1 MYACWKTSKQ
11 LNFYRIDKV
20 TVRTNPVSKTVVT
33 NSWIIKVEP
42 YVVQVA
48 HQNHVTLQLE
58 NSEEHTYTADS
69 QTAQYLWVNVEHIQ
83 TKQKLFTIRLNAVDY
98 ADMQDRLQTRIS
110 NVRGL
115 LINQVFT

>member
-1 MYACWKTSKQ
+1 M
-11 LNFYRIDKV
+11 
-20 TVRTNPVSKTVVT
+20 T

-48 HQNHVTLQLE
+48 HQNHVMLQLE
-58 NSEEHTYTADS
+58 NAEEHTYTVDS

-83 TKQKLFTIRLNAVDY
+83 TRQKLFTIRLNAIDY

-115 LINQVFT
+115 LINQVLMSLNWKFYMIFLANSFKTRTF

>member
-1 MYACWKTSKQ
+1 M
-11 LNFYRIDKV
+11 
-20 TVRTNPVSKTVVT
+20 T

-58 NSEEHTYTADS
+58 NSEEHTYTVDS

-83 TKQKLFTIRLNAVDY
+83 TRQKLFTIRLNAVDF

-115 LINQVFT
+115 LINQVVLQLKCVMVFQKL